1 MEDSRPKREV
11 IRTVEMHTGGEPL
24 RIIQSGV
31 LLLDIHAR
39 MACVRHT
46 PVYFLA
52 VLEYRSGWQAMRFMP
67 AKPNMRRLLSPLGK
81 V

>member
-31 LLLDIHAR
+31 LLNGLR
-39 MACVRHT
+39 VHT

-52 VLEYRSGWQAMRFMP
+52 ILEYMSGWQAYYAMRFMP
-67 AKPNMRRLLSPLGK
+67 AKPSMRRMLSSVG
-81 V
+81 